1 MEKLYHY
8 TSVEGFE
15 RIITDNSIRMTK
27 SDFLNDPFDCHLFVT
42 LIEKYME
49 SHPKVL
55 LNSILNLET
64 HKTEVDELYK
74 SKECDLIHYIKYIQN
89 HISLY
94 VMSLTK
100 TNDGMNMWNYYGH
113 GGMELEFSIDNLVDS
128 FRGTF
133 VSEKEFLTEAKV
145 IYANSEL
152 DVEKI
157 LVPDF
162 SKFVLINNDSKNLF
176 NDHRSFIKE
185 NSFYEADQLYS
196 TSSLD
201 KFINSYIKSYVAS
214 LEYLM
219 KKGIINVN
227 TSSDIVFDKVFDNI
241 SKLNNFYYWKHDL
254 SLYMLV
260 LSALIKSDTYEYED
274 EHRIV
279 YFEYNINSDK
289 KKNEEY
295 SMKNLDSSRF
305 IYPHITFKNPGLLQN
320 SLQSITISPVTSNL
334 PISESAYT
342 ETLKKFLVSKG
353 FENSI
358 DVRYSKHIIRW

>member
-1 MEKLYHY
+1 MENLYHY
-8 TSVEGFE
+8 TSVGGFE
-15 RIITDNSIRMTK
+15 GIIGDNSIRMTK

-42 LIEKYME
+42 LIKKYIDA
-49 SHPKVL
+49 HPNVL
-55 LNSILNLET
+55 LDSISNLET
-64 HKTEVDELYK
+64 HKMEVDELYRNK
-74 SKECDLIHYIKYIQN
+74 QCDLIHYIEYIQK
-89 HISLY
+89 HIGLY

-113 GGMELEFSIDNLVDS
+113 GGMELEFSIDDLIDS
-128 FRGTF
+128 LRSTF

-157 LVPDF
+157 SVPDF
-162 SKFVLINNDSKNLF
+162 SEFVLINNESKNLF
-176 NDHRSFIKE
+176 DDHRSFIKK
-185 NSFYEADQLYS
+185 NSYYEADQLYS

-201 KFINSYIKSYVAS
+201 KFINTYVKGYVAS

-219 KKGIINVN
+219 KQGIINVN
-227 TSSDIVFDKVFDNI
+227 STPDTVFDKVFDNI

-289 KKNEEY
+289 KKLEEY
-295 SMKNLDSSRF
+295 SMKNIDSSRF
-305 IYPHITFKNPGLLQN
+305 IYPYITFKKLGLLQS
-320 SLQSITISPVTSNL
+320 SLRSTTISPVTSNL
-334 PISESAYT
+334 PISEDTYI

-353 FENSI
+353 FDNSLN
-358 DVRYSKHIIRW
+358 VRYSKHIIRW